1 MFFLFSYATDTISII
16 FASSEYL
23 LILLYTVPY
32 VLLIM
37 VVVTFSKIEKQN
49 MTCQILGLSI
59 QIPRESRKFVVIFI
73 FIFSILGIGILI
85 FFSFMKF
92 QGIDIHLLNP
102 YPVLMPWVEKVEW
115 KGELRTLFFLII
127 PHSVC
132 ALLIAPLIEEAYFTG
147 LIFAALRNRL
157 GFILSLTLT
166 SFLFTYYHHSPF
178 SEGQLMAFS
187 VMFVAQGLSFSLYQF
202 TRSLYPS
209 IIFHS
214 WRNMLILSLELS
226 AFI

>member
-1 MFFLFSYATDTISII
+1 
-16 FASSEYL
+16 
-23 LILLYTVPY
+23 
-32 VLLIM
+32 M
-37 VVVTFSKIEKQN
+37 VVATLSKIEKQN
-49 MTCQILGLSI
+49 LTYQTLGLSL
-59 QIPRESRKFVVIFI
+59 QIPKESKKFVLTFI
-73 FIFSILGIGILI
+73 FVFSIFGIGILVL
-85 FFSFMKF
+85 FYFMKF

-102 YPVLMPWVEKVEW
+102 YPVLIPWVEGAEW
-115 KGELRTLFFLII
+115 EGKLRTLFFLII

-147 LIFAALRNRL
+147 LIFPALRNRL
-157 GFILSLTLT
+157 GFVLSLILT
-166 SFLFTYYHHSPF
+166 SFFFTYHHHSPF

-187 VMFVAQGLSFSLYQF
+187 VMFIAQGLSFSLYQF

-209 IIFHS
+209 IVFHF